1 MSEFKNKVITNKGL
15 ELLSKT
21 LSGEQIQFTRVEMG
35 SGILSDDISNVDS
48 LIDVRQSL
56 PITSITR
63 KGSKVTLSATLKLE
77 DIQSDYDWTE
87 VGVFAKGKDDV
98 EVLYMY
104 GYTENSSYVSR
115 DSLNEKLISITV
127 MVNSTANVTAIIDN
141 SLVYLTQSEMDA
153 HNDDTS
159 SHPALKTWVQ
169 GLFDSFKLTWDNI
182 LGKPD
187 TFPPSDHAHTW
198 NAIESKPGTYPPS
211 EHTHSQYLTDSQKG
225 VFRQIANVGLNDSNF
240 STTDIA
246 TNMYTIVNAMPK
258 YSILMDYIKTG
269 THYPNLCASI
279 IAKAKADLGVA
290 LSSDSNIIIE
300 TGNGTNT
307 PNKITIRDNQTF
319 KEYAF
324 IYDRAGTT
332 NHVGKMYQTFGEG
345 MNKEMIYVKP
355 STTLQYTTGI
365 HSISGKY
372 IYGGTNTYKKIG
384 QLVLP
389 CGGTFKVV
397 ITTTRTGTIDA
408 SNNSYYSRMVV
419 IDNSSGLVGNSSGIR
434 MSIGAVKNDY
444 ANLSVGTVIN
454 DIFTLNSN
462 SSATTLDQYEISNEI
477 SKLRV
482 NETQTDTVYL
492 TVERGGLYT
501 LMATVGVSSAM
512 NSGSGTANIKA
523 DFYWGVIN

>member
-35 SGILSDDISNVDS
+35 SGILSVDISSVES
-48 LIDVRQSL
+48 LINVRQDL
-56 PITSITR
+56 NITNITR
-63 KGSKVTLSATLKLE
+63 KGSKVTLSATLRLE
-77 DIQSDYDWTE
+77 DVKSDYDWTE

-115 DSLNEKLISITV
+115 NSLNEKLISITV

-159 SHPALKTWVQ
+159 SHPELKTWVQ

-187 TFPPSDHAHTW
+187 TFPPSNHAHTW
-198 NAIESKPGTYPPS
+198 NAIEGKPSTFPPS

-246 TNMYTIVNAMPK
+246 TNMYTIVNAMPR

-279 IAKAKADLGVA
+279 IAKAKADLGVVLA
-290 LSSDSNIIIE
+290 SDSNIIIE
-300 TGNGTNT
+300 TGNGTNMPT
-307 PNKITIRDNQTF
+307 KITIRDNQTF

-324 IYDRAGTT
+324 IYDRDGTT

-345 MNKEMIYVKP
+345 ANGGDIMGKTIKHETLSVACKKNNYTVLKSYSNAKGGMARVHAMWYNTNRTIPVFKLVVDG
-355 STTLQYTTGI
+355 TTVLDGVDLHSFFGRGYDGTTAHFFDI
-365 HSISGKY
+365 PFKSSFVLYYKD
-372 IYGGTNTYKKIG
+372 TYSD
-384 QLVLP
+384 
-389 CGGTFKVV
+389 
-397 ITTTRTGTIDA
+397 TTTKVPLT
-408 SNNSYYSRMVV
+408 YY
-419 IDNSSGLVGNSSGIR
+419 
-434 MSIGAVKNDY
+434 
-444 ANLSVGTVIN
+444 
-454 DIFTLNSN
+454 LN
-462 SSATTLDQYEISNEI
+462 Q
-477 SKLRV
+477 
-482 NETQTDTVYL
+482 
-492 TVERGGLYT
+492 
-501 LMATVGVSSAM
+501 
-512 NSGSGTANIKA
+512 
-523 DFYWGVIN
+523 

>member
-1 MSEFKNKVITNKGL
+1 MSEFKNKIITTKGL
-15 ELLSKT
+15 ELLSKA
-21 LSGEQIQFTRVEMG
+21 LSGEQIQFTRIEMG
-35 SGILSDDISNVDS
+35 SGILSDDISSVES
-48 LIDVRQSL
+48 LINVRQDL
-56 PITSITR
+56 NITSITR
-63 KGSKVTLSATLKLE
+63 KGSKVTLSATLRLE
-77 DIQSDYDWTE
+77 DVKSDYDWTE

-115 DSLNEKLISITV
+115 NSLNEKLISITV

-159 SHPALKTWVQ
+159 SHPELKTWVQ

-187 TFPPSDHAHTW
+187 TFPPSNHAHTW
-198 NAIESKPGTYPPS
+198 NAIEGKPSTFPPS

-246 TNMYTIVNAMPK
+246 TNMYTIVNAMPR
-258 YSILMDYIKTG
+258 YSTLMDYIKTG

-300 TGNGTNT
+300 TGNGTNM

-324 IYDRAGTT
+324 IYDRTGTT

-345 MNKEMIYVKP
+345 ANGGDIMGKIMKNEVVTV
-355 STTLQYTTGI
+355 TTVY
-365 HSISGKY
+365 
-372 IYGGTNTYKKIG
+372 NTYVTLK
-384 QLVLP
+384 
-389 CGGTFKVV
+389 
-397 ITTTRTGTIDA
+397 
-408 SNNSYYSRMVV
+408 SY
-419 IDNSSGLVGNSSGIR
+419 
-434 MSIGAVKNDY
+434 
-444 ANLSVGTVIN
+444 T
-454 DIFTLNSN
+454 NSN
-462 SSATTLDQYEISNEI
+462 GGMARVHSMNYNVNRNIPRF
-477 SKLRV
+477 KLV
-482 NETQTDTVYL
+482 VDGVTVFEDR
-492 TVERGGLYT
+492 TFSEVF
-501 LMATVGVSSAM
+501 GVSSNGTGAHFLDIPFKSSFTLYYKDTYSSNTINVTASISYYL
-512 NSGSGTANIKA
+512 NS
-523 DFYWGVIN
+523 